1 MTAARQSLINWH
13 NALVALIVR
22 LPLRLLPSG
31 LLRQVMFIFTRLP
44 QAKKTN
50 KLIVC
55 LLNLG

>member
-31 LLRQVMFIFTRLP
+31 LLRQVMIIFTRLP
-44 QAKKTN
+44 QAKN
-50 KLIVC
+50 
-55 LLNLG
+55 